1 MSYDN
6 YNIQLTYHNHT
17 FLFKK
22 IHEYTKEKIQ
32 QFIECI
38 ELLEKHKDKKLI
50 FIDDCLPHNDNIVY
64 DCTNLIL
71 YYYGE
76 KFYNFEILNIREHLT
91 LMTVFNKFQDIMTF
105 MNEKEGIEDGCE
117 KYLGMKNKFYDIDY
131 GCVISTTEKA
141 KMINLQY
148 AYDDQMFI
156 NYVGQINSIDAV
168 KDYIVCRNIVFENKE
183 FLEEH
188 PDLIN
193 VNDLESFNIRSTI
206 QPLLD
211 MLQSNKIAD
220 ID

>member
-6 YNIQLTYHNHT
+6 YNIQVTHKGHI

-32 QFIECI
+32 KFIECI
-38 ELLEKHKDKKLI
+38 ELLEQHKDKQLI
-50 FIDDCLPHNDNIVY
+50 FIDDCLPYNDNIFY

-76 KFYNFEILNIREHLT
+76 KFYNFEILDIREHLI
-91 LMTVFNKFQDIMTF
+91 LMTVFNKFQDIITF
-105 MNEKEGIEDGCE
+105 VNEKEGIDYEYK
-117 KYLGMKNKFYDIDY
+117 KYLGIKNKFYDIDY
-131 GCVISTTEKA
+131 GCVINTTEKA
-141 KMINLQY
+141 KMVNLQY

-156 NYVGQINSIDAV
+156 NYVGQINSVDAV
-168 KDYIVCRNIVFENKE
+168 KDYMACRNIIFENQKL
-183 FLEEH
+183 LEEH
-188 PDLIN
+188 PELFDENGI
-193 VNDLESFNIRSTI
+193 ESFNIRSTI

-220 ID
+220 I